1 MADKNA
7 EPITRSAAIKEYFSV
22 PGHPVTLKEQR
33 EFMTSDREGYRE
45 VGDAAAAELGRPVK
59 ENV

>member
-1 MADKNA
+1 MAD
-7 EPITRSAAIKEYFSV
+7 PITRSAAIKEYFSV

-33 EFMTSDREGYRE
+33 DFMTADREGYRE
-45 VGDAAAAELGRPVK
+45 VGDGAAAELGRPVK